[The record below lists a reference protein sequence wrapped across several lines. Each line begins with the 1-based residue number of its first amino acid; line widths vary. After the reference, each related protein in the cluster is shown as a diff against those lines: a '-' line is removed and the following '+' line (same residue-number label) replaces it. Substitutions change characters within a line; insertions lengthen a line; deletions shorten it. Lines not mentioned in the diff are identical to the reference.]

1 MLPET
6 GTILRLASRSPW
18 KHDHWKNSLSGG
30 KLVPGVLT
38 IDKRLEE
45 PDRTCSASVGEKLEW
60 FIDALGCTKGEWIA
74 VADILAI
81 EPDGEICMTD
91 RDGEGEDKIINF
103 ATKMRKH
110 HRKPLLI
117 QNTLAIGEVGNLR
130 ESLMVTWRSALL
142 TLSPG
147 LLKLISERH
156 SLELMLSEYPE
167 VYKPRSLAAIHF
179 PALIPAVHK
188 ISQENENVWMRF
200 QTPKETLRVSK
211 NNEPDKLYEMLE
223 LYMCGFPHI
232 ENGNIIGLVPYNKK
246 DIKRYI

>member
-6 GTILRLASRSPW
+6 GTVLKLASRSPW

-30 KLVPGVLT
+30 KLIPGVLT

-45 PDRTCSASVGEKLEW
+45 PDRTCSASVGEKLRW

-91 RDGEGEDKIINF
+91 RNDEGEEKIISF
-103 ATKMRKH
+103 ANKMRKH
-110 HRKPLLI
+110 YRKPLLI
-117 QNTLAIGEVGNLR
+117 QNTLAIGEVGNLS
-130 ESLMVTWRSALL
+130 ESLKVTWRSALL

-147 LLKLISERH
+147 LLKLLSERH
-156 SLELMLSEYPE
+156 SLELMLSAYPE

-179 PALIPAVHK
+179 PALSSAVGK
-188 ISQENENVWMRF
+188 MSRDDKNIWMRF
-200 QTPKETLRVSK
+200 QTPRETWKVSK
-211 NNEPDKLYEMLE
+211 NSEPTTMNEMLE

-232 ENGNIIGLVPYNKK
+232 EDGNIVGLVPYKK
-246 DIKRYI
+246 NDTYRYI